1 MEQVGFNAWLDCSK
15 QVLWRGVHIPYSTG
29 YVLVCVCVCMCGTLW
44 FVYVCLEEEI
54 LFVFVW
60 GGVCI
65 CVSVSQWVF
74 KGSVIGPEGKG
85 KWREKHRAKLQRGG
99 LYRTRAIY
107 PRSLLHPISA
117 PTPPVKPHQTDTW
130 RHKGKPHLH
139 GKLIRRC
146 AL

>member
-1 MEQVGFNAWLDCSK
+1 MWTFRHIMEQVGFNTRPDCSK
-15 QVLWRGVHIPYSTG
+15 KVLWRGVHIPNGICAGVLLCGFTYVCLKTVFLF
-29 YVLVCVCVCMCGTLW
+29 VLVCW
-44 FVYVCLEEEI
+44 D
-54 LFVFVW
+54 
-60 GGVCI
+60 VCI
-65 CVSVSQWVF
+65 CVSVCPWVF
-74 KGSVIGPEGKG
+74 KGSVIGPGGER
-85 KWREKHRAKLQRGG
+85 KWRKRHRAKLQHGG

-117 PTPPVKPHQTDTW
+117 PTLPVKPHQTDTR